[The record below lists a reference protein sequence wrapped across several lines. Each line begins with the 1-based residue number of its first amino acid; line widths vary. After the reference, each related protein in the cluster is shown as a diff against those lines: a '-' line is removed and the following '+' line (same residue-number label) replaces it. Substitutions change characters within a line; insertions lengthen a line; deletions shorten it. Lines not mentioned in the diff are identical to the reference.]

1 MINYYVFIVI
11 RKAMMG
17 RSRFSKNLQ
26 RAPDGERRTGNGK
39 LNTSRSIAPNE
50 MFL

>member
-17 RSRFSKNLQ
+17 RVDFLRTYREL
-26 RAPDGERRTGNGK
+26 PDGERRTGNGK